1 MNRFLSPPPATAI
14 ARWAWCLSIGV
25 VALLSLALN
34 LWNNDFPLSY
44 HFDEINKVQLIST
57 DEVYF
62 KHPLLMT
69 QVSKF
74 INHFLALTEPQEVVQ
89 LGRSVNGVMAAA
101 TVLLC
106 FLLCR
111 TMMREWLALLAAFTV
126 GTSPIMVV
134 HAHYLKEDVLLT
146 FFLLLSLFLLLAVVN
161 GVLTGDVRNKRWA
174 LLLGVST
181 GLAFS
186 SHYKGSVLAL
196 LFVAVPLV
204 LRETLDVK
212 AYRRQIFLVL
222 GIALGV
228 FLLVNH
234 PLLSHLHKFKGDFA
248 FEFRH
253 ALKGHDVRVYPWQ
266 FFFGFHFIYSLVPGL
281 TVVVAITGLL
291 GFFHTLIRWKK
302 IDWRL
307 KILALYTG
315 IFYLVPE
322 ASPLKPFPDYMRY
335 MLPVTPLLIF
345 FSYLLLANLYSS
357 ASRFGRW
364 AAIVV
369 MLGVATL
376 PLPRAFA
383 LVYCLARDTR
393 AQAEEWVKRSG
404 VEARFE
410 VYSSATRKDIGKL
423 WKLDLDRERE
433 SGVTHVVASSLMYER
448 YEFGGRLAG
457 QTPEV
462 YAAAA
467 KYRDLFSLP
476 YIEIKPEYMTFAF
489 SNPTIRIIDI
499 RGARQPV
506 RSSTT
511 IPPGDVVSRP
521 VSPVRE

>member
-1 MNRFLSPPPATAI
+1 EEGAMNRFLLPPPAAAI
-14 ARWAWCLSIGV
+14 ARWGWYLSIGIV
-25 VALLSLALN
+25 VLMSLTLN
-34 LWNNDFPLSY
+34 LANNDFPLRY

-69 QVSKF
+69 QTSKF

-106 FLLCR
+106 FVLFR
-111 TMMREWLALLAAFTV
+111 TAMRAWLALLAAFTV

-146 FFLLLSLFLLLAVVN
+146 FFLLLSLFLLLLLVN
-161 GVLTGDVRNKRWA
+161 SVLAGDIRNKRLA

-181 GLAFS
+181 GLALS
-186 SHYKGSVLAL
+186 SHYKGGVLVL
-196 LFVAVPLV
+196 LFAAVPLV
-204 LRETLDVK
+204 LRGTLDVK
-212 AYRRQIFLVL
+212 AYRRQILLVL

-234 PLLSHLHKFKGDFA
+234 SLLSHLHKFKGDFA

-266 FFFGFHFIYSLVPGL
+266 FFFGFHFVYSLVPGL
-281 TVVVAITGLL
+281 TVVVAIAGLL
-291 GFFHTLIRWKK
+291 GYFHTLIRWTK

-335 MLPVTPLLIF
+335 MLPVAPLFIF
-345 FSYLLLANLYSS
+345 FSYLLLGNLYSS
-357 ASRFGRW
+357 APRFAGR
-364 AAIVV
+364 AAVVAV
-369 MLGVATL
+369 MLSVATL
-376 PLPRAFA
+376 PLPRTFA
-383 LVYCLARDTR
+383 LVNCLTRDTR
-393 AQAEEWVKRSG
+393 AQAEEWVKLSG
-404 VEARFE
+404 AEARFE
-410 VYSSATRKDIGKL
+410 VYSSASRQDIGKL
-423 WKLDLDRERE
+423 WKLDLDRERA
-433 SGVTHVVASSLMYER
+433 SGVTHVVSSSLMYER
-448 YEFGGRLAG
+448 YEFGAGLAG
-457 QTPEV
+457 QPPEI

-467 KYRDLFSLP
+467 KYRELFSLP
-476 YIEIKPEYMTFAF
+476 YIEIKPECMTFAF

-499 RGARQPV
+499 RGTRPPV
-506 RSSTT
+506 RSSVT
-511 IPPGDVVSRP
+511 IPPRDGVP
-521 VSPVRE
+521 GQ